1 MFTQPYSWVTWVIL
15 SPHTF
20 SIVSTRFFFF
30 EVFFFLT
37 VLVFGFSI
45 VNAVI
50 YPYSHVRSAPVCL
63 QPLESVP

>member
-20 SIVSTRFFFF
+20 SIVSTS
-30 EVFFFLT
+30 FFFLT

-45 VNAVI
+45 VNVVI